1 MDNFEWG
8 RGYQRRFGLLY
19 IDYATQRRIVKSSGA
34 WHSAFVREARGHG

>member
-19 IDYATQRRIVKSSGA
+19 IDYATQRRIVKCSGA
-34 WHSAFVREARGHG
+34 WHSAFVKSARGHG